1 MKNITL
7 TIIYEASALNR
18 DEKAGGNILTVKKIT
33 LNGMPHSFIGKP
45 AIRHY
50 LFQTLQR
57 SCDCSDKLNHK
68 NECKTKENTRS
79 SPDKLNNKDDCEW
92 KPAEVTTQGE
102 VVQFDLTKTD
112 ILKSA
117 ELDLFGYMFT
127 IGGKMSITRKSPIG
141 ITKAIALNPWLGD
154 MAFYCNHDLVQRD
167 LRAGGSATPNPFQK
181 EEHISLYKVSF
192 TIDAEMIGRDEWV
205 VAEVKENENEL
216 IRKLNNKLN
225 NNDKKGSSEDKK
237 VIEVIPLNDKKKKIT
252 FTLEKEKKRN
262 RIKKVLEALKNGLYS
277 QSSNEANTLIPLF
290 IIAAPV
296 KIPVPIFHPFV
307 EIKREKD
314 RFKVLSEP
322 LEKALENA
330 WLDGGR
336 DSVYISDTPGKVE
349 VDEKLKKLSWDE
361 FLKEVGVINC

>member
-68 NECKTKENTRS
+68 
-79 SPDKLNNKDDCEW
+79 DDCEW

-127 IGGKMSITRKSPIG
+127 IGGEMSITRKSPIG

-192 TIDAEMIGRDEWV
+192 TIDAEMIGRDEW
-205 VAEVKENENEL
+205 
-216 IRKLNNKLN
+216 
-225 NNDKKGSSEDKK
+225 
-237 VIEVIPLNDKKKKIT
+237 
-252 FTLEKEKKRN
+252 
-262 RIKKVLEALKNGLYS
+262 
-277 QSSNEANTLIPLF
+277 
-290 IIAAPV
+290 
-296 KIPVPIFHPFV
+296 
-307 EIKREKD
+307 
-314 RFKVLSEP
+314 
-322 LEKALENA
+322 
-330 WLDGGR
+330 
-336 DSVYISDTPGKVE
+336 
-349 VDEKLKKLSWDE
+349 
-361 FLKEVGVINC
+361 